1 MFTFHLDE
9 VFYMLDILLQ
19 FAFFLNLNFLF
30 CNTNKLMFSVSI
42 IVLFSRIQ

>member
-9 VFYMLDILLQ
+9 VFYMLDILH
-19 FAFFLNLNFLF
+19 LNFLF